1 MYFRTG
7 TFWHLLCIGLYA
19 QTETVQPRTVLC
31 IDDDRDLLAMS
42 RTYLETA
49 GYRVLTA
56 LSGTEGLGVLA
67 GQAVDAVVVD
77 YQMPAMNGEEVARQV
92 REVYPDIPII
102 LFTGDVE
109 NIPRSVLEVVDIC
122 IAKGAPT
129 KNLVIALAQLMRGQ
143 QAGWPKPRSL
153 RRFRVEV
160 PVMLKID
167 RAGMSE
173 TIRGQSVNLS
183 EGGTGAS
190 FDRALRVGEVVS
202 LNLHLSPGHV
212 YLKVPAQV
220 RHSSGRVH
228 GFEFLQT
235 TPAQRQLVRLV
246 CETMSS

>member
-1 MYFRTG
+1 MAPAFTRT
-7 TFWHLLCIGLYA
+7 LP
-19 QTETVQPRTVLC
+19 QTTAVHNRTVLC
-31 IDDDRDLLAMS
+31 IDDDSDLLAMS
-42 RTYLETA
+42 RTYLEAA

-56 LSGTEGLGVLA
+56 LSGVEGLAKLA
-67 GQAVDAVVVD
+67 SEPVDAVVVD
-77 YQMPAMNGEEVARQV
+77 YQMPAMTGEDVARQV
-92 REVYPDIPII
+92 RQAYPDIPVI
-102 LFTGDVE
+102 LFTGDLE

-129 KNLVIALAQLMRGQ
+129 KNLVVALAQLMRGQ

-160 PVMLKID
+160 PIQLKID
-167 RAGMSE
+167 RGGMSE

-190 FDRALRVGEVVS
+190 FERALRVGEVVS

-235 TPAQRQLVRLV
+235 TPAQRQMVRLV